1 MIIVELVAG
10 LDIGEDTFGLLWMTT
25 PAISPA
31 FRFLEEGRGGLE
43 RSGFP
48 NASPAAAIPT
58 VLEATSYRCQ
68 HKPQK
73 VDKAVKATN
82 CKMEVLRLCVEMVR
96 RGMALVVIFVEGT
109 HTWNSLHDELSPLA
123 HRPPRKEKI
132 EKNAVIVEELKSIVE
147 DGPFQLCS
155 KT

>member
-10 LDIGEDTFGLLWMTT
+10 LDIGEDMFGLLWMTT

-68 HKPQK
+68 HRPRK
-73 VDKAVKATN
+73 VDK
-82 CKMEVLRLCVEMVR
+82 EVRGNQLQIEGIAALGGDDSTREGIGGNFPR
-96 RGMALVVIFVEGT
+96 RHSHLEQ
-109 HTWNSLHDELSPLA
+109 SS
-123 HRPPRKEKI
+123 
-132 EKNAVIVEELKSIVE
+132 
-147 DGPFQLCS
+147 
-155 KT
+155 